1 MSGMVPDNSIC
12 GLLPI
17 HHSKLSMLALIS
29 NISLAITNHWH
40 VDTDVAVV
48 LFRKRVQYSFNIDSM
63 DPRISPFIIT
73 EASTRHNADLYQ

>member
-1 MSGMVPDNSIC
+1 MVPDNNIC

-29 NISLAITNHWH
+29 NISLVITNHWH

-48 LFRKRVQYSFNIDSM
+48 LFRKRVQYSFNINSVG
-63 DPRISPFIIT
+63 PGVSPFIIT
-73 EASTRHNADLYQ
+73 EVSTRFNADLCQ